1 MHIPKQ
7 FQQNDMAQLEGLIRD
22 YPFATLITCSSSGID
37 ANHLPVLFTEVRGK
51 KVLQSHIAKANPL
64 WNKVDDNSE
73 VLVIFNG
80 PNCYISPN
88 HYPTKKETG
97 RAVPTWNYV
106 VVHVNGVMSYRRDK
120 DWLMSMMDRL
130 TQQHESGQDTPW
142 SMNDAPQN
150 YIHKMLSAIVGVEI
164 EITSMS
170 AQWKLSQN
178 QPEKNKLGVI
188 AGLSSEREGQYRKI
202 AQLVKAHRAKAC

>member
-7 FQQNDMAQLEGLIRD
+7 FQQNDIARLEGLIRD
-22 YPFATLITCSSSGID
+22 YPFATLITCSDSGID
-37 ANHLPVLFTEVRGK
+37 ANHLPVLLTEVRGK

-64 WNKVDDNSE
+64 WNEVADKAE
-73 VLVIFNG
+73 VLVIING

-106 VVHVNGVMSYRRDK
+106 VVHVKGVMSYRHDK

-130 TQQHESGQDTPW
+130 THQHESAQDTPW
-142 SMNDAPQN
+142 SINDAPQN
-150 YIHKMLSAIVGVEI
+150 YIHKMLSAIVGLEI
-164 EITSMS
+164 EITSMT

-188 AGLSSEREGQYRKI
+188 AGLSSEREGQYRAI
-202 AQLVKAHRAKAC
+202 AELVKADRAKAC